1 MLDYF
6 EKLLFALALVT
17 ALPIMIV
24 FVECCAALR
33 RPRKALSSTRRPSVD
48 VLIPAHNEEDVIAAT
63 LHSVGAQIRPGD
75 RMLVV
80 ADNCSDAT
88 AAIARSAG
96 AEVAER
102 FDTVRRGKGYALDH
116 GLRVS
121 QQDPREVIVIVD
133 ADCTLGPGTLD
144 VLARSAIERGMPIQA
159 HYRMTCPPQPTPR
172 DIVSRFAVMMKNQV
186 RQQGVTALGGSC
198 ILTGSGM
205 AFPRAVLER
214 VELSSGNLVEDMQ
227 LSFDLLLAGHVPT
240 YCAEA
245 EVIAPLPNLRG
256 ASVAQRTR
264 WEHGHLQTLLHRAPR
279 LFLAGVRQRRS
290 ILIGA
295 AMDLAVP
302 PLSLLCMVWSAVLL
316 LALGATALGAGQSAL
331 IASLGS
337 GLLLMASICIA
348 HFRFNRE
355 TSLWK
360 LLTAVPLYVFA
371 KLPIYFSF
379 LLRRQTVWVRTDRA
393 TGPLH
398 VHTAPTAQIEARV

>member
-1 MLDYF
+1 ML
-6 EKLLFALALVT
+6 EIVEILLFALALIT
-17 ALPIMIV
+17 ALPIAIV
-24 FVECCAALR
+24 FVECCGALR
-33 RPRKALSSTRRPSVD
+33 PLRSGASSTRRPSID
-48 VLIPAHNEEDVIAAT
+48 VLIPAHNEEVVIAAT
-63 LHSVGAQIRPGD
+63 LESVAAQLASGD
-75 RMLVV
+75 RILVV

-88 AAIARSAG
+88 AAIARRAG

-121 QQDPREVIVIVD
+121 KADAREVVVIVD
-133 ADCTLGPGTLD
+133 ADCTLAAGTLD
-144 VLARSAIERGMPIQA
+144 VLARAAIERGAPVQSQ
-159 HYRMTCPPQPTPR
+159 YRMTCPPNPTPR

-205 AFPRAVLER
+205 AFPRGVLER
-214 VELSSGNLVEDMQ
+214 MELSSGNLVEDMQ
-227 LSFDLLLAGHVPT
+227 LSFDLLLAGYVPK
-240 YCAEA
+240 YCGEA
-245 EVIAPLPNLRG
+245 EVVAPLPNLKG

-279 LFLAGVRQRRS
+279 LFMAGVRQRRA

-302 PLSLLCMVWSAVLL
+302 PLSLLCVAWSVVLMA
-316 LALGATALGAGQSAL
+316 ALVAIVCGAGPATA
-331 IASLGS
+331 IVSLGS
-337 GLLLMASICIA
+337 GALLLASVLIA

-355 TSLWK
+355 TSLWT
-360 LLTAVPLYVFA
+360 LLTAVPRYVFA

-379 LLRRQTVWVRTDRA
+379 LLKRQTVWVRTDRA
-393 TGPLH
+393 KGPLH
-398 VHTAPTAQIEARV
+398 LHTATQPHIEV

>member
-1 MLDYF
+1 ML
-6 EKLLFALALVT
+6 ETVEILLFALTLVT

-24 FVECCAALR
+24 FIECCAALR
-33 RPRKALSSTRRPSVD
+33 RLRNARSNTRRPSVD
-48 VLIPAHNEEDVIAAT
+48 VLIPAHNEEFVLAAT
-63 LHSVGAQIRPGD
+63 LQSVSSQVRPGD
-75 RMLVV
+75 RILVV

-88 AAIARSAG
+88 AAIGRRAG

-102 FDTVRRGKGYALDH
+102 FDAVRRGKGYALDH

-121 QQDPREVIVIVD
+121 KPDAREVVVIVD

-144 VLARSAIERGMPIQA
+144 VLARTAIERGMPIQA

-205 AFPRAVLER
+205 AFPRDVLER

-227 LSFDLLLAGHVPT
+227 LSFDLLLAGYVPT
-240 YCAEA
+240 YCGEA
-245 EVIAPLPNLRG
+245 EVVAPLPNQHG
-256 ASVAQRTR
+256 ASIAQRTR
-264 WEHGHLQTLLHRAPR
+264 WEHGHMQTLLHRAPR
-279 LFLAGVRQRRS
+279 LFMAGVRQRRS

-302 PLSLLCMVWSAVLL
+302 PLSLLCVAWSGVF
-316 LALGATALGAGQSAL
+316 LAALVAWACGARAAPALVS
-331 IASLGS
+331 IGS
-337 GLLLMASICIA
+337 GLLLMASVLIA

-355 TSLWK
+355 TSLWA
-360 LLTAVPLYVFA
+360 LITAVPRYVCG

-379 LLRRQTVWVRTDRA
+379 LLKRQTVWVRTDRA

-398 VHTAPTAQIEARV
+398 VHTATHPQIEAKA